1 MSLTEIRSWRSS
13 VKEIDLEDGICL
25 TNFGADFLIAR
36 WTTDLHRRQPRTEAA
51 VFSGCKS
58 WGKTKPVICNVTCIC
73 AFLWLHMQIC
83 TRQPIIYSKCGC
95 NCMISKSGDHK
106 ITDVLNLCFRN
117 KTGILGWR
125 SEKTETVNG
134 YEAKV
139 RNTDP
144 SHYPEKPPLSELSL
158 IFPESPLHLK
168 SSISKKSHSQGY
180 YKNILK

>member
-1 MSLTEIRSWRSS
+1 MGYASLTSEQTSQLHAELLIFTDDKQGQRQQCLQAVNHGKKQSLWFATSPVFVISS
-13 VKEIDLEDGICL
+13 DYIY
-25 TNFGADFLIAR
+25 A
-36 WTTDLHRRQPRTEAA
+36 DLHGRANNLQQ
-51 VFSGCKS
+51 VWF
-58 WGKTKPVICNVTCIC
+58 
-73 AFLWLHMQIC
+73 
-83 TRQPIIYSKCGC
+83 

-139 RNTDP
+139 RNTDL
-144 SHYPEKPPLSELSL
+144 SRYPEKPPLSELSL

-168 SSISKKSHSQGY
+168 SSISKKNHSQGY
-180 YKNILK
+180 YKNIFK